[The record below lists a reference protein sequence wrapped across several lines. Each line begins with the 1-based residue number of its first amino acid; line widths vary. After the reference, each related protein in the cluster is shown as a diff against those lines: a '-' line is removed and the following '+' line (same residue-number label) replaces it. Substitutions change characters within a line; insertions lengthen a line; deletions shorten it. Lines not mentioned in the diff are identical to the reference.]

1 MDVKLPKLGE
11 GSESGT
17 VVSLFVK
24 VGDQVTEGQ
33 ILLELENEKA
43 VAPIPAPVAGTIQ
56 NIRVKEGDKLSVGQV
71 ILSIAEGETS
81 AAKPAPP
88 AEVKAVDPAPAP
100 AVTGEPVAAPAPV
113 AAPPATSE
121 PLPTDGKPGVVPA
134 AAPSVRKTA
143 RELGIDLARVRGSEP
158 GGRIVMAD
166 LRAHI
171 QRREKLAAA
180 PQAASKTA
188 AKPAAEPV
196 DFARWGAI
204 SRKPM
209 SSLRKVISQR
219 MTENWT
225 TIPHVTQFDEADITD
240 LLALRKKFAGAY
252 EANGA
257 HLTLT
262 VIVLKVLA
270 AALKRQPIFNA
281 SLDETTNEIVF
292 KEYYHLGIAVDTD
305 AGLLVPVI
313 RDVDK
318 KSLLQLSK
326 ELSDLAAKA
335 RARKVSLEELKGGSF
350 TISNQGGIGGGHF
363 TPIINKPESAIL
375 GLGKGAWKAMVKDKK
390 IEPRMML
397 PLALSYDHRLIDGGA
412 AARFIVELV
421 QALEQF
427 PEADVQL

>member
-11 GSESGT
+11 GAESGT

-24 VGDQVTEGQ
+24 EGDTVAQGQ
-33 ILLELENEKA
+33 TILELENEKA
-43 VAPIPAPVAGTIQ
+43 VAPIPAPVAGTIK

-71 ILSIAEGETS
+71 ILSIAESGTS
-81 AAKPAPP
+81 VAKPVPS
-88 AEVKAVDPAPAP
+88 AETKATIPTLASAS
-100 AVTGEPVAAPAPV
+100 ASASVAAPLAMI
-113 AAPPATSE
+113 E
-121 PLPTDGKPGVVPA
+121 PMPTDGKPGAVPA
-134 AAPSVRKTA
+134 AAPSVRKAA
-143 RELGIDLARVRGSEP
+143 RELGIDLARVRGSER
-158 GGRIVMAD
+158 GGRVVMAD
-166 LRAHI
+166 VRAHI
-171 QRREKLAAA
+171 QRLEMLAAA
-180 PQAASKTA
+180 AQAAP
-188 AKPAAEPV
+188 KPAVKPAPESV
-196 DFARWGAI
+196 DFARWGAVT
-204 SRKPM
+204 RKPM

-240 LLALRKKFAGAY
+240 LLAVRKKFAAAY
-252 EANGA
+252 EAQGA

-262 VIVLKVLA
+262 VFVLQVLA
-270 AALKRQPIFNA
+270 AALKRHPIFNA
-281 SLDETTNEIVF
+281 SLDEATNEIVL
-292 KEYYHLGIAVDTD
+292 KDYYHLGIAVDTD

-363 TPIINKPESAIL
+363 TPIVNKPEVAIL
-375 GLGKGAWKAMVKDKK
+375 GLGKGAWKAVVKDKQ
-390 IEPRMML
+390 IVSRMML

-412 AARFIVELV
+412 AARFIVEVV

-427 PEADVQL
+427 SEADVQL